1 MQFQSVS
8 HRRQP
13 DPSRIFDS
21 SALLDPRSNG
31 SQKKSPVDST
41 VRMFLRAKRRNATR
55 KRNWKEE
62 GRPDLKSRGLKSAE
76 RPLARL

>member
-1 MQFQSVS
+1 MQFQSFS

-31 SQKKSPVDST
+31 SKKKAPST
-41 VRMFLRAKRRNATR
+41 PPFACSYGRNDEMR
-55 KRNWKEE
+55 QEKET
-62 GRPDLKSRGLKSAE
+62 GKKKGVQI
-76 RPLARL
+76 